1 MQLIF
6 LGAADFLPD
15 FVEASQKS
23 GLPKYTGLPSIMK
36 KLNAWLKQ
44 VKVLVFFRN
53 TQLIT
58 RTQWLNQEGILKSID
73 HLSIDHLP
81 ETKFLFVVLNF
92 KAKPLIIQF

>member
-1 MQLIF
+1 MELKRRYASHI

-44 VKVLVFFRN
+44 VKVIIIFHN
-53 TQLIT
+53 TQ
-58 RTQWLNQEGILKSID
+58 
-73 HLSIDHLP
+73 
-81 ETKFLFVVLNF
+81 
-92 KAKPLIIQF
+92 